1 MADAHY
7 RPPRREKVYIELH
20 AAEAASI
27 LSQPQLLQ
35 AMTNGE
41 LNGIAVAVNKE
52 LSTRGTNDVGTE
64 PTNDAR
70 LYSDHS
76 HNGRTE

>member
-35 AMTNGE
+35 AMTRDE
-41 LNGIAVAVNKE
+41 LKRVVEAANHE
-52 LSTRGTNDVGTE
+52 LSTRGEQDVI
-64 PTNDAR
+64 A
-70 LYSDHS
+70 
-76 HNGRTE
+76 

>member
-35 AMTNGE
+35 AMTKEE
-41 LNGIAVAVNKE
+41 LKRIADAVNKE
-52 LSTRGTNDVGTE
+52 LSTKGSTE
-64 PTNDAR
+64 HEHTATSTD
-70 LYSDHS
+70 
-76 HNGRTE
+76 E